1 MASVVDVAKLA
12 NVSIATASRVLSDS
26 SHPVSTKMRARVL
39 EAARTLNYS
48 PSALAKAMVTGDT
61 RIVGVI
67 IGDATD
73 PYFAAIVRGVEDMA
87 RKHGYLIIVCNS
99 DRIPAIELQ
108 YLKTLNDYRVDG
120 MIFAGGGLVDE
131 DYIQEIRQ
139 ALDVFYARGAVCV
152 SLAKHLFPSLSVH
165 VDNEQVVKDAV
176 NYLSSL
182 GHTRIAY
189 ISGPELLTTAKL
201 RLGGYKAAL
210 ESHELE
216 LNPDFVLS
224 GDYKFEAG
232 LSAAHAIAAMRP
244 KPTAVL
250 ASNDIMAIGC
260 VVGLKE
266 LGFGIPEDINV
277 MGIDDILAARF
288 VDPPLTT
295 VSLPLYELGAIGMES
310 LIKLR
315 NAEVTIDD
323 TVTLPHHIVVR
334 KSTAP
339 P

>member
-26 SHPVSTKMRARVL
+26 SHPVSPKMRARVL

-120 MIFAGGGLVDE
+120 MIFAGGGLVEE
-131 DYIQEIRQ
+131 DYIQEIWQ

-176 NYLSSL
+176 NYLRSL
-182 GHTRIAY
+182 GHTRLAY

-201 RLGGYKAAL
+201 RLEGYKAAL
-210 ESHELE
+210 EGHKLE

-232 LSAAHAIAAMRP
+232 LSAVHTIAAMRP

-250 ASNDIMAIGC
+250 ATIASP
-260 VVGLKE
+260 
-266 LGFGIPEDINV
+266 FS
-277 MGIDDILAARF
+277 
-288 VDPPLTT
+288 TT
-295 VSLPLYELGAIGMES
+295 PFQ
-310 LIKLR
+310 
-315 NAEVTIDD
+315 
-323 TVTLPHHIVVR
+323 TVRAVFLH
-334 KSTAP
+334 TAYR
-339 P
+339 